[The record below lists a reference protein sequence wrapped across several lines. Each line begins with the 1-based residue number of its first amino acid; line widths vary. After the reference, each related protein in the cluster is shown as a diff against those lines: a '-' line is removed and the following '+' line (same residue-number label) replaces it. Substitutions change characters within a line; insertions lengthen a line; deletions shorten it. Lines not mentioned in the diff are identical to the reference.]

1 MTRILTLGVYFY
13 SFLLVNEFLVKSHIL
28 PLEFDN
34 IFNELVIFK
43 FLYMIW
49 DVSNI
54 RNLVIKPWHVNKSE
68 KLLLLIKL
76 KILYINLSG
85 FADIGVM
92 IDVKRLCSF
101 VNELYQSAFLI
112 HDYYALTH
120 LIQKL
125 VVAISK
131 NTCFDIK

>member
-1 MTRILTLGVYFY
+1 MSR
-13 SFLLVNEFLVKSHIL
+13 IL

-34 IFNELVIFK
+34 LFYWFVIVK
-43 FLYMIW
+43 FLDTIW
-49 DVSNI
+49 DVSNNRI
-54 RNLVIKPWHVNKSE
+54 LVSKPWHVNLSE
-68 KLLLLIKL
+68 KLLLFIKF
-76 KILYINLSG
+76 KILYIDTSN

-101 VNELYQSAFLI
+101 VKELYQSAFLI
-112 HDYYALTH
+112 HDYNALTH

-131 NTCFDIK
+131 NTGFDIE